1 MSTEKKTPRTK
12 PLEEKKEE
20 EKKSRGGFDNYGDDV
35 KRTTAYLEVSNIES
49 KPKLDYKNILKDQE
63 NQMRAKKDVP
73 RWIKREERPNSQDFV
88 DNPDVPPLE

>member
-1 MSTEKKTPRTK
+1 
-12 PLEEKKEE
+12 
-20 EKKSRGGFDNYGDDV
+20 
-35 KRTTAYLEVSNIES
+35 LEVSNIES